1 MPTIVYRTRVFIELR
16 KIILREAEY
25 LYKVAN
31 EVGDSLMY
39 GTGVRVGL

>member
-1 MPTIVYRTRVFIELR
+1 MPITVYRTRVFIELR
-16 KIILREAEY
+16 KITLREVEY

-31 EVGDSLMY
+31 EAGDRLMY